1 MEIEIEKIK
10 DTAPR
15 REHGNIE
22 ELKNSIKEVGL
33 INPLTINQNYRLLAG
48 RRRFQ
53 ALKELGFK
61 TVPVRVLESEDEL
74 FDFRVALIENIQRK
88 NLSDPEL
95 AAAIKEYDEM
105 MRRLKGSKPK
115 GNIETLKQFTDLP
128 QCNKSEGWTQ
138 EQTAK
143 NLNISQPAVSK
154 AIQIATAIEEY
165 PELAK
170 ERKGNVIIKKY
181 KRKKDEEKI
190 KNKKFPVIEGKYK
203 TILIDPP
210 WDYELNLDGRA
221 KPEYATMDLEE
232 LKKMHI
238 EKYAEENCHLYIW
251 STNNNIPLALELG
264 SYWGFSYKTLIT
276 WVKPSIGMGS
286 YFRNSTEQ
294 LLFFVKGKLSTRTK
308 DIETHF
314 EAPRGKHSEKPEY
327 SYQLIEKASYPAYLE
342 IFGRKK
348 REGWNVWGNF

>member
-1 MEIEIEKIK
+1 MEIKIIEIEKIK
-10 DTAPR
+10 DTEPK

-22 ELKNSIKEVGL
+22 ELKASIKELGL
-33 INPLTINQNYRLLAG
+33 INPLTINQNFKLLAG
-48 RRRFQ
+48 RRRYQ
-53 ALKELGFK
+53 ALKELNIEK
-61 TVPVRVLESEDEL
+61 VPVRILKSENEL
-74 FDFRVALIENIQRK
+74 FDFRVSLIENLQRK
-88 NLSDPEL
+88 NLSDPEIAL
-95 AAAIKEYDEM
+95 AIKEYDEM
-105 MRRLKGSKPK
+105 KRKIEGEPKPGYRTDLKGP
-115 GNIETLKQFTDLP
+115 LP
-128 QCNKSEGWTQ
+128 HGSEGWTQ
-138 EQTAK
+138 EKTAED
-143 NLNISQPAVSK
+143 LNISQQTVSK
-154 AIQIATAIEEY
+154 AIQIANAIEEY

-170 ERKGNVIIKKY
+170 KKKGNVIIREY
-181 KRKKDEEKI
+181 KRIKDEEEI

-221 KPEYATMDLEE
+221 KPEYATMDLEK
-232 LKKMHI
+232 LKEMHI

-276 WVKPSIGMGS
+276 WIKPSFGMGS

-294 LLFFVKGKLSTRTK
+294 LLFFVKGKLPTRTK
-308 DIETHF
+308 DIKTHF

-327 SYQLIEKASYPAYLE
+327 SYQLIEEASYPAYLE
-342 IFGRKK
+342 IFGRKE